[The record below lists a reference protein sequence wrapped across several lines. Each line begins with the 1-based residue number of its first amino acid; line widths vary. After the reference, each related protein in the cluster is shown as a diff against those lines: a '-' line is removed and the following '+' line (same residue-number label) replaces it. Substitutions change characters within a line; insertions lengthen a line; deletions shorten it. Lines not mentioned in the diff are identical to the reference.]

1 MQITTLP
8 IGLSRCKVINAIP
21 TCSHR
26 QDAAFVDRVQ
36 RTATKLAS
44 GLQNLT
50 CALSIK

>member
-26 QDAAFVDRVQ
+26 QDAAFLDRVQ
-36 RTATKLAS
+36 RKVQP
-44 GLQNLT
+44 QNWQVDYKT
-50 CALSIK
+50 